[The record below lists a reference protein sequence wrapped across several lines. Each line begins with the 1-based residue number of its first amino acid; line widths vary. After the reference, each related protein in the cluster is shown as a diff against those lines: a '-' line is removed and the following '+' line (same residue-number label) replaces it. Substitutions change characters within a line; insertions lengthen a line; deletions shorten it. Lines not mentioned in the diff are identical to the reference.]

1 MILFYS
7 GAQAPNNPSNQIQST
22 GGFISNTPV
31 PNGMINNLFSEI
43 TRSTLRQNVNEY
55 KLIVLQ
61 NTTGATVNNLKI
73 WTEVQSTW
81 FSLEIAVVEPVLD
94 TSCNKYYF
102 EQIPNISSP
111 PYQAILTSHEGQ
123 GNAVDVGPF
132 QNQKYLGIWIRR
144 KLLQNRLDM
153 FTQNQNNQ
161 QCNDDSIQ
169 QLETVIANQQSQE
182 TFNLILDWS

>member
-1 MILFYS
+1 MVLLYS
-7 GAQAPNNPSNQIQST
+7 GAIAPNEVSNPTQSI

-43 TRSTLRQNVNEY
+43 TRLTLRQNVNEY
-55 KLIVLQ
+55 KLVVLQ
-61 NTTGATVNNLKI
+61 NTIGATVNNLKI
-73 WTEVQSTW
+73 WTEVQSSW

-111 PYQAILTSHEGQ
+111 PYQATLTSHEGQ
-123 GNAVDVGPF
+123 NNAVNVGPF
-132 QNQKYLGIWIRR
+132 QNQKYLGIWVRR

-161 QCNDDSIQ
+161 QCNDSSIQ
-169 QLETVIANQQSQE
+169 QLETLIDNQLSQE
-182 TFNLILDWS
+182 TFNLIFDWS